1 MDTYD
6 VEILDRAD
14 TPEKEQPQID
24 PLSPSTEDFMTPE
37 TSMDPGMDDQDP
49 PAMRGFY
56 PMPTAP
62 QDINLR
68 ISESNIIPGRRP
80 CTQGRSQAYLAALEW
95 PEDLAALHSA
105 FTAGLLGANSI
116 ARPEA
121 YQIPKLNQDQL
132 PPPPRGWK
140 EMLSHPHHQG
150 FRTIAEKEMCTLIG
164 RGTFTAVEEPP
175 EGAQIL
181 PLLWVFQYKF
191 DQDGTL
197 VKYKARLCIHGDLQ
211 RSNSQDTYAA
221 TLAVR
226 TFRALMA
233 LTAAYDLEA
242 LQLDA
247 VNAFLNSPIDEEIY
261 CKCPPGYENL
271 GKGLKLV

>member
-1 MDTYD
+1 
-6 VEILDRAD
+6 
-14 TPEKEQPQID
+14 
-24 PLSPSTEDFMTPE
+24 
-37 TSMDPGMDDQDP
+37 
-49 PAMRGFY
+49 
-56 PMPTAP
+56 
-62 QDINLR
+62 
-68 ISESNIIPGRRP
+68 
-80 CTQGRSQAYLAALEW
+80 
-95 PEDLAALHSA
+95 
-105 FTAGLLGANSI
+105 
-116 ARPEA
+116 
-121 YQIPKLNQDQL
+121 
-132 PPPPRGWK
+132 
-140 EMLSHPHHQG
+140 MLSHPHHQG
-150 FRTIAEKEMCTLIG
+150 FRAAAEKEMRTLMG
-164 RGTFTAVEEPP
+164 RGTFTAVGELP

-197 VKYKARLCIHGDLQ
+197 VKYKARLCIRGDLQ

-271 GKGLKLV
+271 GKGLKLVRALYGLRRAPKL